1 MQFRRPVLVNKPFF
15 PHPNGRAMK
24 SRKKSNDL
32 SLSIFLDVW
41 LETKN
46 TFLEELLINPNPSEE
61 ENSGQLIT

>member
-1 MQFRRPVLVNKPFF
+1 
-15 PHPNGRAMK
+15 MK
-24 SRKKSNDL
+24 SWKKSNDL

-46 TFLEELLINPNPSEE
+46 TLFEELLINPNSSEE